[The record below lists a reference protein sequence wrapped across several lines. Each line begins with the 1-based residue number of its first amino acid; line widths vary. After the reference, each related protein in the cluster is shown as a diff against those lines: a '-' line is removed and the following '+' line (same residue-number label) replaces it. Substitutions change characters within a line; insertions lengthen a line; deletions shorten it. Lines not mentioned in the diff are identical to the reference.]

1 MANSEKEVIKNM
13 LNYIMNAKD
22 IPSRELIK
30 DGRLDLLVEWY
41 LFQSEAIRT
50 NPGIQDLPNEITYYV
65 QKINQLTGTNFK
77 NELMIKNSDSLYY
90 LTDGDDVVVVMDP
103 KRSELDVSTLYL
115 SLDDQDILLFK
126 TEDEA
131 KIFVDKH
138 MPPLTEIFTDKASAI
153 LNSDCSLLK
162 YFGDCYI
169 SAENSSLSTLTSA
182 QWCNLFDINK

>member
-13 LNYIMNAKD
+13 LNYIMKATD

-50 NPGIQDLPNEITYYV
+50 NPGIQDLPNEITYYI
-65 QKINQLTGTNFK
+65 QKVNQLTGTNFK
-77 NELMIKNSDSLYY
+77 NELRVKDSDYLYY
-90 LTDGDDVVVVMDP
+90 LTDGDDDVVTMNP
-103 KRSELDVSTLYL
+103 KRSELDVSTLYS

-131 KIFVDKH
+131 IVFVDKH

-169 SAENSSLSTLTSA
+169 SVENSSLSTLTSA

>member
-1 MANSEKEVIKNM
+1 MASSEKEVIKNI
-13 LNYIMNAKD
+13 LNYIMNATD

-41 LFQSEAIRT
+41 LFQSEAIRA
-50 NPGIQDLPNEITYYV
+50 NPGIQELPNEITFYI
-65 QKINQLTGTNFK
+65 QKVNQLTGTNFK
-77 NELMIKNSDSLYY
+77 NELRIKDSDYLYY
-90 LTDGDDVVVVMDP
+90 LTDGDDDVVVMDP
-103 KRSELDVSTLYL
+103 KRSELDVSTLYF
-115 SLDDQDILLFK
+115 SLNDQDILLFK

-131 KIFVDKH
+131 TDFVSKH
-138 MPPLTEIFTDKASAI
+138 RPPVTEIFREKASII